1 MTWNGPFLVGVD
13 VVWMPLMGCA
23 PQCICLKH
31 ADILVCC
38 IRFYIPTP
46 SFLPN
51 LLFLFLCFAQHMLC
65 KSMEVIVACPRAGSC
80 GFPICIIL
88 SRMNTLWC
96 CGLCVRR
103 TLQQEMLWTDHPDIP
118 ATLWEHGESWK
129 KKVLPSSPHEKL
141 LLSLFGI
148 LGSCQYR
155 QLMCFAL
162 V

>member
-1 MTWNGPFLVGVD
+1 MEMTWNGPFLVGVD
-13 VVWMPLMGCA
+13 AVWMPLMGCA

-31 ADILVCC
+31 ADILVRC

-46 SFLPN
+46 LFLPN

-80 GFPICIIL
+80 GFPICTIL

-103 TLQQEMLWTDHPDIP
+103 TLQQEMCGLITRTYLQHFENMENHERRKCC
-118 ATLWEHGESWK
+118 LQVLMKSCFFLFWE
-129 KKVLPSSPHEKL
+129 
-141 LLSLFGI
+141 F
-148 LGSCQYR
+148 
-155 QLMCFAL
+155 
-162 V
+162 